1 MRRVKHTKG
10 KRNNKRINLNIINNV
25 NNDEMFISK
34 DNDMNRLKKNE
45 MTLDEAIEHAKE
57 IANSQC
63 NECGKQ
69 HKQLADWLEELKQYR
84 EQSKRGL

>member
-1 MRRVKHTKG
+1 
-10 KRNNKRINLNIINNV
+10 
-25 NNDEMFISK
+25 
-34 DNDMNRLKKNE
+34 MNRLKKNE

-84 EQSKRGL
+84 EQSKRYCNKRR